1 MPTCEELATLRCA
14 DGLMAG
20 GAAIKM
26 LLRPREQDAVQ
37 GLRGVAAHSVEGLSM
52 RAILF
57 ICDCSDTCIT
67 VNCKPAKVVVQGCL
81 RCCVRVSK
89 GVLSGMVEIIGSESM
104 RLEVCAPRV
113 PPTVTVDRTAGCE
126 VVVLGDTGGADEPAA
141 AEPCPLNV
149 VSSHSSALILRL
161 GAAGEALLCGF
172 QGGGGA
178 AAGGEMGD
186 TALQWTSRFD
196 EDGRF
201 VSAPTNRAGFSV
213 VLANT

>member
-1 MPTCEELATLRCA
+1 MAQA
-14 DGLMAG
+14 AG
-20 GAAIKM
+20 GSAVKM
-26 LLRPREQDAVQ
+26 LLRPREQDLVE
-37 GLRGVAAHSVEGLSM
+37 GLCGVAAHSIEGLSM

-57 ICDCSDTCIT
+57 IRDCSDTCIT
-67 VNCKPAKVVVQGCL
+67 IRCKPAKVVVEGCR

-113 PPTVTVDRTAGCE
+113 PPTVSVDRTAGCE
-126 VVVLGDTGGADEPAA
+126 VVVLPAEAAGAAGGAEEPAA
-141 AEPCPLNV
+141 TEPCPLNV
-149 VSSHSSALILRL
+149 VSSHSSALVLRL

-172 QGGGGA
+172 QGEGGA

-213 VLANT
+213 VLTNT